1 MMNYCLHKMRFMTDI
16 TPRLRNTWC
25 QTRWET
31 PMISWW
37 CIQKEVNT
45 KVYWVCIQE
54 NILSNKSI
62 IDSNFQIVFTGNNS
76 SLQYLPQDNDHLSTT
91 MLGRSSGAMSSEPRK
106 FTKYNPSSSRRSLQ
120 PIYRNNSTG
129 QQNGE
134 RKRVYMAASEI
145 GLNSFP
151 SKYLY
156 SRNFDIPHAEVRP
169 TIAHGM

>member
-1 MMNYCLHKMRFMTDI
+1 MQI
-16 TPRLRNTWC
+16 
-25 QTRWET
+25 
-31 PMISWW
+31 
-37 CIQKEVNT
+37 
-45 KVYWVCIQE
+45 
-54 NILSNKSI
+54 SNKTI

-106 FTKYNPSSSRRSLQ
+106 FTKYNPSLSRRSLQ
-120 PIYRNNSTG
+120 PIYRNHSTG
-129 QQNGE
+129 QQNGD
-134 RKRVYMAASEI
+134 RKRGYIAASEM

-156 SRNFDIPHAEVRP
+156 SRNFDIPHADVRP